1 MLVRYWMNKTVTTI
15 DADDNMENAINL
27 LKKHDIRMLP
37 VMYKGKLVGIVTDR
51 DLKRASA
58 SDATSLEIHELNYL
72 IHTIKVKE
80 IMTKDPI
87 TVPWDH
93 TVEETVEVLLEHKIS
108 GVPVV
113 DNFGKIVGTIT
124 QLDLFR
130 TIISLTGVARGGIQ
144 LGVDVEDRPGS
155 VKEITDTIRKHGG
168 RVLSILASSNLA
180 AEGLRRVYI
189 RIYGLDRWKFPAL
202 KESLAEHA
210 NLLYIVDHLDKG
222 REVF

>member
-15 DADDNMENAINL
+15 NADDNMENAINL

-37 VMYKGKLVGIVTDR
+37 VMNKGKLVGIVTDR

-87 TVPWDH
+87 TVPWDY
-93 TVEETVEVLLEHKIS
+93 TVEETAEVLLEHKIS

-113 DNFGKIVGTIT
+113 DDFGKIVGTIT

-144 LGVDVEDRPGS
+144 LGVEVEDRPGS
-155 VKEITDTIRKHGG
+155 IKEITDTIRKHGG
-168 RVLSILASSNLA
+168 RVSSILASSNLTPK
-180 AEGLRRVYI
+180 GLRLIYI

-202 KESLAEHA
+202 KESLAEQA
-210 NLLYIVDHLDKG
+210 DLLYIVDHLDKG